1 MKKTYI
7 QPETLV
13 VNFATEGMIATSLQ
27 INNDPTKTVDTS
39 EEGGQLTNKKNPIW
53 GGEEEEAGNSYW

>member
-13 VNFATEGMIATSLQ
+13 VNFATEGMIAASLQ
-27 INNDPTKTVDTS
+27 INSGKTVDTS
-39 EEGGQLTNKKNPIW
+39 AEGGQLTNKKNPIW
-53 GGEEEEAGNSYW
+53 GGEEEEAGNGYW

>member
-13 VNFATEGMIATSLQ
+13 VSLATEGMIAASLQ
-27 INNDPTKTVDTS
+27 IDGTKTVDTS
-39 EEGGQLTNKKNPIW
+39 ADGGQLTNKKNPIW
-53 GGEEEEAGNSYW
+53 GGEEEEAGNGYW

>member
-7 QPETLV
+7 QPETMV
-13 VNFATEGMIATSLQ
+13 VRLQTEGMIAASLKMS
-27 INNDPTKTVDTS
+27 NDEVNTAADGV
-39 EEGGQLTNKKNPIW
+39 QLTNKKNPIW

>member
-13 VNFATEGMIATSLQ
+13 VNLATEGMIAASLKMDG
-27 INNDPTKTVDTS
+27 NKTVDTS
-39 EEGGQLTNKKNPIW
+39 NGGQLTNKKNPIW
-53 GGEEEEAGNSYW
+53 GGEEEAGNGYW

>member
-13 VNFATEGMIATSLQ
+13 VNLATEGMIAASLK
-27 INNDPTKTVDTS
+27 ISDSEVDTS
-39 EEGGQLTNKKNPIW
+39 AEGGQLTNKKNPIW
-53 GGEEEEAGNSYW
+53 GGSEEETESYW

>member
-13 VNFATEGMIATSLQ
+13 VRLQTEGMIAASLKMDG
-27 INNDPTKTVDTS
+27 NKTVDTS
-39 EEGGQLTNKKNPIW
+39 AEGGQLTNKKNPIW

>member
-13 VNFATEGMIATSLQ
+13 VNLATEGMIAASLQ
-27 INNDPTKTVDTS
+27 ISDKTVDTS
-39 EEGGQLTNKKNPIW
+39 VDGGQLTNKKNPIW

>member
-13 VNFATEGMIATSLQ
+13 VNLATEGMIAASLQ
-27 INNDPTKTVDTS
+27 INSGKTVATS
-39 EEGGQLTNKKNPIW
+39 NGEQLTNKKNPIW
-53 GGEEEEAGNSYW
+53 GGEEEETESYW

>member
-13 VNFATEGMIATSLQ
+13 VRLQTEGMIAASLQ
-27 INNDPTKTVDTS
+27 ISDKAVDTS
-39 EEGGQLTNKKNPIW
+39 AEGGQLTNKKNPIW
-53 GGEEEEAGNSYW
+53 GGSEEETESYW

>member
-13 VNFATEGMIATSLQ
+13 VNLHTEGMIAASLK
-27 INNDPTKTVDTS
+27 IDGEKTVDTS
-39 EEGGQLTNKKNPIW
+39 AGGQLTNKKDPIW
-53 GGEEEEAGNSYW
+53 GTDEEETESFW

>member
-7 QPETLV
+7 QPETIAVRL
-13 VNFATEGMIATSLQ
+13 ATEGMIAASLKMDG
-27 INNDPTKTVDTS
+27 NKTVDTS
-39 EEGGQLTNKKNPIW
+39 NGGQLTNKKNPIW

>member
-7 QPETLV
+7 QPETMV
-13 VNFATEGMIATSLQ
+13 VRLQTEGMIAASLQ
-27 INNDPTKTVDTS
+27 ISDETVNTS
-39 EEGGQLTNKKNPIW
+39 EDGGQLTNKKNPIW

>member
-7 QPETLV
+7 QPETMV
-13 VNFATEGMIATSLQ
+13 VRLQTEGMIAASLQ
-27 INNDPTKTVDTS
+27 IDGEKTVDTS
-39 EEGGQLTNKKNPIW
+39 VDGNQLSNKKNPIW

>member
-13 VNFATEGMIATSLQ
+13 VNLHTEGMIAASL
-27 INNDPTKTVDTS
+27 NMYSDKTVDTS
-39 EEGGQLTNKKNPIW
+39 ADGGQLTNKKNPIW
-53 GGEEEEAGNSYW
+53 GTGEEEETGGFW

>member
-13 VNFATEGMIATSLQ
+13 VNLATEGMIAASLQ

-39 EEGGQLTNKKNPIW
+39 NGGQLTNKKNPIW

>member
-13 VNFATEGMIATSLQ
+13 VNLATEGMIAASLK
-27 INNDPTKTVDTS
+27 ISNNEVDTS

>member
-13 VNFATEGMIATSLQ
+13 VNLATEGMIAASLQ
-27 INNDPTKTVDTS
+27 MHSDKTVDTS
-39 EEGGQLTNKKNPIW
+39 NGGQLTNKKNPIW
-53 GGEEEEAGNSYW
+53 GGEEEEAGNGYW

>member
-13 VNFATEGMIATSLQ
+13 VRLQTEGMIAASLQ
-27 INNDPTKTVDTS
+27 ISDKAVDTS
-39 EEGGQLTNKKNPIW
+39 AEGGQLTNKKNPIW
-53 GGEEEEAGNSYW
+53 GGSEEETDNGFW

>member
-13 VNFATEGMIATSLQ
+13 VNLATEGMIAASLQ
-27 INNDPTKTVDTS
+27 MDSNKTVDTS
-39 EEGGQLTNKKNPIW
+39 NGGQLTNKKNPIW